1 MDRLKQS
8 LYLDDLDF
16 VCGKPSDWSALANK
30 VVAVSGAT
38 GMLGTVLVDSLLRK
52 NDADGLGCRVV
63 ALGRS
68 AERAARRLPYGHRS
82 DYAFEEM
89 DVSVPGARMREKPD
103 VVFHLASAT
112 HPRQYATQPV
122 GTITANVTGTVNLME
137 CLDEGG
143 AFVLASSV
151 EIYGQNRGDVDL
163 FDEGYLGYIDC
174 NTVRAGYPEAKRT
187 CEALCQAYAAERG
200 VRVAIPRL
208 PRTYGPTLLRSDTKA
223 LSQFLWKGLAGEDI
237 VLKSK
242 GDQFF
247 SYLYAADVVTG
258 MLWALQ
264 EGERGAA
271 YNIADEGSDI
281 TLADLA
287 RLVADLCGTKVVFD
301 LPDAVE
307 AAGYST
313 ATRAALDATKLKAL
327 GWAPRFDMASGIS
340 RTLELLK

>member
-38 GMLGTVLVDSLLRK
+38 GMIGTVLVDSLLRK

-163 FDEGYLGYIDC
+163 FDEGYLGWRSEPVKRFARHTRLSVAC
-174 NTVRAGYPEAKRT
+174 AWPFPACRARMAPRSCART
-187 CEALCQAYAAERG
+187 
-200 VRVAIPRL
+200 PRL
-208 PRTYGPTLLRSDTKA
+208 SRS
-223 LSQFLWKGLAGEDI
+223 SSGKGLRARTSC
-237 VLKSK
+237 SK
-242 GDQFF
+242 ARGTSSSHIFTLRM
-247 SYLYAADVVTG
+247 SLRACCGLSKRESAA
-258 MLWALQ
+258 Q
-264 EGERGAA
+264 
-271 YNIADEGSDI
+271 
-281 TLADLA
+281 
-287 RLVADLCGTKVVFD
+287 
-301 LPDAVE
+301 
-307 AAGYST
+307 
-313 ATRAALDATKLKAL
+313 
-327 GWAPRFDMASGIS
+327 
-340 RTLELLK
+340 RTT